1 METYACSPIKARVV
15 SSKPLTT
22 ALKVAYATLADTA
35 FTPVSIMY
43 QADQFLPHST
53 NSDCPAEWMATAEYD
68 AALGSFDNI
77 IIEAVV
83 PAVDILIKQGTPTR
97 QGLQLNI
104 KSCTLLLPKPVFL
117 DLNDPHIV
125 HLWECEYLFEKYRT
139 DGEVRR
145 HAPPQCS
152 GRILHKLKYPRF
164 AGVAETNDGVAQQST
179 VQASALGGGSPALC
193 G

>member
-15 SSKPLTT
+15 SSKSLTT

-43 QADQFLPHST
+43 QADQFLLHST
-53 NSDCPAEWMATAEYD
+53 DLDSPTEWMTTAEYD
-68 AALGSFDNI
+68 PELGTFDNI

-104 KSCTLLLPKPVFL
+104 KSCTLLLPEPVPL

-139 DGEVRR
+139 DGQVRR
-145 HAPPQCS
+145 HAPPQCG
-152 GRILHKLKYPRF
+152 GRILHKLKYPSF
-164 AGVAETNDGVAQQST
+164 AGTVETNDEDTQQST
-179 VQASALGGGSPALC
+179 VQANELNPTLC